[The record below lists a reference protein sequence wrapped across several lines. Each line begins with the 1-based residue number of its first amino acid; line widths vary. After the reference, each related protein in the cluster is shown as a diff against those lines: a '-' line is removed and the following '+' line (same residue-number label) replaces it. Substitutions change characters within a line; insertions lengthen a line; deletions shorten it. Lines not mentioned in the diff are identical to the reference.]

1 MCSQNQRLSLF
12 PLLAHGSIG
21 TGNEFSVN
29 ISQIIS
35 LKYLVC
41 IGAFS
46 PGGTPSYKLQ
56 KYQRPKGRVFAQG
69 REGELIRISSDRDDR
84 MGPKIKT
91 QKNPQGF
98 QQNPPKKSLDQ
109 KLAPKKS
116 HAESL
121 SLNRRTRRPG
131 FSVGTI
137 TILQTVLN
145 SQNNP
150 YLNQATQ
157 KKFLP
162 NFTTQ
167 KDLGIENFKPPEIL
181 CSSLSL
187 EILSTP
193 PPVFLGRFGLKTGV
207 DFAYRIWFSRE
218 QRQYINVSIISVPND

>member
-1 MCSQNQRLSLF
+1 MYRGFF
-12 PLLAHGSIG
+12 P
-21 TGNEFSVN
+21 E
-29 ISQIIS
+29 
-35 LKYLVC
+35 
-41 IGAFS
+41 
-46 PGGTPSYKLQ
+46 GTPSYKLY

-69 REGELIRISSDRDDR
+69 RGGGVNSDFKWQ
-84 MGPKIKT
+84 GWANGAKN
-91 QKNPQGF
+91 KNPKKSLGLPTKPSQ
-98 QQNPPKKSLDQ
+98 KSLDQ

-116 HAESL
+116 HGESL

-157 KKFLP
+157 KKFFP
-162 NFTTQ
+162 NFTSQ

-187 EILSTP
+187 EIGVPPMGFFGAFWSENGYRLCLSDM
-193 PPVFLGRFGLKTGV
+193 VFEGTTVEYERIYYFSSKWLRKKDKYENLKWILTNLFCCCSNLSN
-207 DFAYRIWFSRE
+207 DDIFS
-218 QRQYINVSIISVPND
+218 

>member
-1 MCSQNQRLSLF
+1 M
-12 PLLAHGSIG
+12 
-21 TGNEFSVN
+21 TGMIEW
-29 ISQIIS
+29 
-35 LKYLVC
+35 
-41 IGAFS
+41 G
-46 PGGTPSYKLQ
+46 Q
-56 KYQRPKGRVFAQG
+56 KSKPQ
-69 REGELIRISSDRDDR
+69 
-84 MGPKIKT
+84 KIPRASNKT
-91 QKNPQGF
+91 R
-98 QQNPPKKSLDQ
+98 PKKSLDQ

-150 YLNQATQ
+150 
-157 KKFLP
+157 LP

-187 EILSTP
+187 EIGVPPMGFFGAFWSENGYRLCLSDM
-193 PPVFLGRFGLKTGV
+193 VFEGTTV
-207 DFAYRIWFSRE
+207 EYERIYYFS
-218 QRQYINVSIISVPND
+218 SK